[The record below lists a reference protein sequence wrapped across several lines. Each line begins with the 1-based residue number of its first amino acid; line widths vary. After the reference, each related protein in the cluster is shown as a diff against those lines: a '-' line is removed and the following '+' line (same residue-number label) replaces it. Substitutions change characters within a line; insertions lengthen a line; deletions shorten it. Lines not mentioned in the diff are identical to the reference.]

1 MRYRHLALVA
11 LLLAAC
17 RPDPSHEVA
26 GVSRAMPNLP
36 LPPQAEVVSRAGSP
50 NALQITFRSSVAPD
64 AMLTYYRTILSRGG
78 WSLESDTPDAA
89 GASALY
95 ALNNG
100 HPLWVRIRRNPGA
113 SGSIVEVA
121 GAVVADTTPAT
132 SPAPAP

>member
-1 MRYRHLALVA
+1 VA
-11 LLLAAC
+11 LFLGAC

-26 GVSRAMPNLP
+26 SLGKAIPNLP

-50 NALQITFRSSVAPD
+50 NALQITFRSALAPD
-64 AMLTYYRTILSRGG
+64 AILAYYRSILTQGG

-113 SGSIVEVA
+113 PGSIVEVA
-121 GAVVADTTPAT
+121 GAVVEGTTPAQGT
-132 SPAPAP
+132 APAP